1 MTNIRSGPIC
11 SVDII
16 MFSWCFV
23 CIFLDNIL
31 LNVSVTGQQQ
41 HFRPFFDSRFTGH
54 LLDFRLVIDTV
65 LSMLMPEFSSKQ
77 FSKGGNRT
85 RSLPVYVPMGEGI
98 SPQTIG
104 VLNVHFDAKIWD
116 TWLIFL
122 YDLKYDCQMS
132 YFWSS
137 LGYNNY
143 SYLGYNAAGV
153 TGGYQVDWMKSS
165 LHSYRQSQIQPGQ
178 KPQSSYLHHPW

>member
-11 SVDII
+11 SLDII
-16 MFSWCFV
+16 MFSWYFV
-23 CIFLDNIL
+23 CLFLDNIL

-104 VLNVHFDAKIWD
+104 VLNVHFVAKIWD

-132 YFWSS
+132 YFWST

-165 LHSYRQSQIQPGQ
+165 LNSYWQSQIQPGQ
-178 KPQSSYLHHPW
+178 KPQSSYLHHPL

>member
-1 MTNIRSGPIC
+1 
-11 SVDII
+11 
-16 MFSWCFV
+16 MFFRYNHV
-23 CIFLDNIL
+23 FLIFCLSFL
-31 LNVSVTGQQQ
+31 GQYFLNVSVTGQQQ

-104 VLNVHFDAKIWD
+104 VLNVHFVAKI
-116 TWLIFL
+116 
-122 YDLKYDCQMS
+122 
-132 YFWSS
+132 
-137 LGYNNY
+137 
-143 SYLGYNAAGV
+143 
-153 TGGYQVDWMKSS
+153 
-165 LHSYRQSQIQPGQ
+165 
-178 KPQSSYLHHPW
+178 

>member
-1 MTNIRSGPIC
+1 MYSL
-11 SVDII
+11 DI

-23 CIFLDNIL
+23 WKSKCIFLDNIL

-65 LSMLMPEFSSKQ
+65 LSILPEFSWKQ
-77 FSKGGNRT
+77 FAKGGNRT
-85 RSLPVYVPMGEGI
+85 PSLPVYVLMGEGI

-104 VLNVHFDAKIWD
+104 VLNVHFDAKKK
-116 TWLIFL
+116 L
-122 YDLKYDCQMS
+122 YGLKYDRQMS
-132 YFWSS
+132 NFWST

-153 TGGYQVDWMKSS
+153 TGGYQVNWMKSP
-165 LHSYRQSQIQPGQ
+165 LHSNRKSQIQRGQ
-178 KPQSSYLHHPW
+178 KPQSSYVRVPFLINVDTHSSCS

>member
-1 MTNIRSGPIC
+1 M
-11 SVDII
+11 
-16 MFSWCFV
+16 
-23 CIFLDNIL
+23 LDNIL

-65 LSMLMPEFSSKQ
+65 LSILMSDVFLKTLCKRRKSDPFSTSVC
-77 FSKGGNRT
+77 SDGGGYLT
-85 RSLPVYVPMGEGI
+85 SDHWGTQCSLWCKNLR
-98 SPQTIG
+98 QLT
-104 VLNVHFDAKIWD
+104 N
-116 TWLIFL
+116 FL
-122 YDLKYDCQMS
+122 YDLKYDCQKS
-132 YFWSS
+132 YFWST

-165 LHSYRQSQIQPGQ
+165 LHSYQQSQIQPGQ